1 MIKQIKTEKEY
12 DTALKKLH
20 AYIRNP
26 PENGTAEADDAENLA
41 MLIESYER
49 IHHVIHHSFY

>member
-1 MIKQIKTEKEY
+1 MTKRIKTENEY
-12 DTALKKLH
+12 DAALKKLH

-26 PENGTAEADDAENLA
+26 PIKGTAEADDAENLA

-49 IHHVIHHSFY
+49 IHHVISPARY